1 MHLFKVNCFNLK
13 IKDAFQHC
21 AGGLGMFLVV
31 VIVFVVQAELEQY
44 LRASRDS
51 QTGVHET
58 ADGQLMVGFRAMLS
72 VNLTRQQ

>member
-1 MHLFKVNCFNLK
+1 
-13 IKDAFQHC
+13 
-21 AGGLGMFLVV
+21 MFLVV

-51 QTGVHET
+51 HTGVHET

-72 VNLTRQQ
+72 VNLTR